1 MNNNLTDNEI
11 VKALESCGN
20 HLDCVDCECVDNCPQ
35 DINELNELTFD
46 LINRLQA
53 ENERLSKIIRPL
65 IAEIKAEAYTE
76 FAEKL
81 KEKSFETLR
90 NYGLTKD
97 VVEVCDIDN
106 LLKEFERKEN
116 ITYDD

>member
-1 MNNNLTDNEI
+1 MTDNEI
-11 VKALESCGN
+11 VEAFKM
-20 HLDCVDCECVDNCPQ
+20 HLLDNRDCELCPYGPAYYRC
-35 DINELNELTFD
+35 DIILLKDALD

-81 KEKSFETLR
+81 KEYATQGFWETDA
-90 NYGLTKD
+90 YVGT
-97 VVEVCDIDN
+97 EQIDN
-106 LLKEFERKEN
+106 LLKEMVGEN
-116 ITYDD
+116 NDS